1 MEHFPY
7 KLCHLP
13 SADVVAAS
21 CAVYF
26 CHMVGHVLLMVGH
39 VLLMMQNIALT
50 PTKFIGGV

>member
-1 MEHFPY
+1 
-7 KLCHLP
+7 LP